1 MTAVGR
7 YWCAEHFIC
16 CQCHVKL
23 SGGEGGFH
31 YDEGR
36 LYCPQCFA
44 TMNAVQC
51 FGCKQLIGGNELW
64 VEAMDQNWHPGCFV
78 CIVSSQ
84 LMSLYVSTMG
94 VHYLGVQKT
103 SGGAVIF
110 CQGWQP
116 LL

>member
-44 TMNAVQC
+44 AMNAVQC

-84 LMSLYVSTMG
+84 LMFPYVSTMG
-94 VHYLGVQKT
+94 VHYLGV
-103 SGGAVIF
+103 
-110 CQGWQP
+110 
-116 LL
+116 